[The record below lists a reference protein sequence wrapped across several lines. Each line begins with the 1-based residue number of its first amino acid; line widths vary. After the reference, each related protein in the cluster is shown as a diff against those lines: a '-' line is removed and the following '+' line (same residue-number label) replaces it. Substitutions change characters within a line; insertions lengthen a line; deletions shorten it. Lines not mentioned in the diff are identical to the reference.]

1 MDSMDRDTDI
11 RNFWQKL
18 QSGVEVAVAGN
29 NPETLLGIRDA
40 FLRFFHDGLDKT
52 VSVVVVPQTS
62 LEGPPHTGLP
72 VSDEE
77 TLQRVRACVNDM
89 ESRIGGDAY
98 QFYMASEG
106 GIHSLE
112 VDGRTRYFVRNW
124 TVVRCP
130 LGEAW
135 GSSGSVQL
143 PDRLIEGLDSAQIP
157 FAVPGTRR
165 SGGMTRSLTGGIETR
180 RKAIATSTLHA
191 ISTLFYGVLE
201 GRHGR

>member
-52 VSVVVVPQTS
+52 VSVVVVPQTTT
-62 LEGPPHTGLP
+62 EGTPHTGLP

-77 TLQRVRACVNDM
+77 TLQRARACVTDL
-89 ESRIGGDAY
+89 ESRLGDAY

-112 VDGRTRYFVRNW
+112 VDGRTCYFVRNW
-124 TVVRCP
+124 TVVRSP

-143 PDRLIEGLDSAQIP
+143 PDRLIQGLDSAQIP

-191 ISTLFYGVLE
+191 ISTLFYGILE
-201 GRHGR
+201 RPQR

>member
-1 MDSMDRDTDI
+1 MDTMDRDTDI

-18 QSGVEVAVAGN
+18 QGGVEVAVAGN

-52 VSVVVVPQTS
+52 VSVVVVPQI
-62 LEGPPHTGLP
+62 LEGSPSYQGLP

-77 TLQRVRACVNDM
+77 TLQRARSCVKDM
-89 ESRIGGDAY
+89 DSRLGDAY
-98 QFYMASEG
+98 QFYMANEG

-112 VDGRTRYFVRNW
+112 VDGRTCWFVRNW
-124 TVVRCP
+124 TVVRSP

-143 PDRLIEGLDSAQIP
+143 PDRLIEGLDSAQVP

-165 SGGMTRSLTGGIETR
+165 GGGMIRSLTGGIETR
-180 RKAIATSTLHA
+180 RKAIATSALHA
-191 ISTLFYGVLE
+191 LSTLFYGILE
-201 GRHGR
+201 RPNR

>member
-1 MDSMDRDTDI
+1 MDLK
-11 RNFWQKL
+11 NFWQRL
-18 QSGVEVAVAGN
+18 QTGVEVAVAGHASDK
-29 NPETLLGIRDA
+29 LLGVRDG
-40 FLRFFHDGLDKT
+40 FLRFFHDGLDRT
-52 VSVVVVPQTS
+52 VSVAVVPQS
-62 LEGPPHTGLP
+62 VEEEPVGLL

-77 TLQRVRACVNDM
+77 VVRQARKRAI
-89 ESRIGGDAY
+89 ELEERLGGNY
-98 QFYMASEG
+98 HFYISSEG
-106 GIHSLE
+106 GIESLD
-112 VDGRTRYFVRNW
+112 VDGKQGYLIRNW
-124 TVVRCP
+124 TVLRSP

-191 ISTLFYGVLE
+191 ISTLFYGILE
-201 GRHGR
+201 RPQR

>member
-1 MDSMDRDTDI
+1 MIMDTPDTK
-11 RNFWQKL
+11 NFWQKL

-40 FLRFFHDGLDKT
+40 FLRFFHEALDKT
-52 VSVVVVPQTS
+52 VSVVVVPQAV
-62 LEGPPHTGLP
+62 EGLPHTGLP

-77 TLQRVRACVNDM
+77 TLQRARTCVTDL
-89 ESRIGGDAY
+89 ERRLGDSY
-98 QFYMASEG
+98 QFYVASEG
-106 GIHSLE
+106 GLHSVE
-112 VDGRTRYFVRNW
+112 VDGKTSYFVRNW
-124 TVVRCP
+124 TVVRSP

-135 GSSGSVQL
+135 GASGSVQL
-143 PDRLIEGLDSAQIP
+143 PDRLIAGLDSAQIP

-201 GRHGR
+201 GRPQR

>member
-1 MDSMDRDTDI
+1 MDTDTDLK
-11 RNFWQKL
+11 NFWQKL

-29 NPETLLGIRDA
+29 NSETLLGIRDA

-52 VSVVVVPQTS
+52 VSVVVVPQTV
-62 LEGPPHTGLP
+62 EGPPHTGLP

-77 TLQRVRACVNDM
+77 TLLRARACVTDL
-89 ESRIGGDAY
+89 ERRLGDAY

-106 GIHSLE
+106 GVHSLE
-112 VDGRTRYFVRNW
+112 VGGKTSYFVRNW
-124 TVVRCP
+124 TVVRSP

-143 PDRLIEGLDSAQIP
+143 PDRLIAGLDSAQIP

-191 ISTLFYGVLE
+191 ISTLFYGILE
-201 GRHGR
+201 RPQR

>member
-52 VSVVVVPQTS
+52 VSVVVVPQTV
-62 LEGPPHTGLP
+62 EGPPPMGLP

-77 TLQRVRACVNDM
+77 TLQRARACVTDM

-112 VDGRTRYFVRNW
+112 LDGRTRYFVRNW

-191 ISTLFYGVLE
+191 ISTLFYGILE
-201 GRHGR
+201 RPQR

>member
-1 MDSMDRDTDI
+1 MDRDTDI

-40 FLRFFHDGLDKT
+40 FLRFFHDGLDRT
-52 VSVVVVPQTS
+52 VSVVVVPQTV
-62 LEGPPHTGLP
+62 EGPPPMGLP

-77 TLQRVRACVNDM
+77 TLQRARACVTDM

-112 VDGRTRYFVRNW
+112 LDGRTRYFVRNW
-124 TVVRCP
+124 TVVRCL

-201 GRHGR
+201 GRPGR